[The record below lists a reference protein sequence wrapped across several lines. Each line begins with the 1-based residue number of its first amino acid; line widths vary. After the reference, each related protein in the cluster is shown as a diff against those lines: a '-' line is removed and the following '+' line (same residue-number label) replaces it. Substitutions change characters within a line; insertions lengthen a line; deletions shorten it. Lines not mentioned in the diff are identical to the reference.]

1 MTARRRRPEPDSG
14 EASSRVKL
22 RRLRRLSLLATA
34 AMLAIAVTG
43 CASEPVAPVRILQMS
58 PPTVVAKRSA
68 AAANLPVRVSLQTPA
83 PTTAPPPVYVPNVG
97 SSALGRPHRGR
108 LLNGLELPASGPD
121 WIALKPRS
129 HRWTT
134 DRMLAYLLAV
144 LRDFRL
150 ANPGVPQVMIGD
162 LSRRSGGR
170 FRGHAS
176 HQNGLDVDV
185 YYPRLD
191 RTLQA
196 PGRVAHVDRVLAQ
209 DLVNRFVVAGAQFAF
224 VGRRLGLVG
233 PRSVVQAI
241 PNHNDHVHVRIAN
254 LAR

>member
-1 MTARRRRPEPDSG
+1 MWGP
-14 EASSRVKL
+14 V
-22 RRLRRLSLLATA
+22 RRLSLLAA
-34 AMLAIAVTG
+34 AATLAIAVTG
-43 CASEPVAPVRILQMS
+43 CGSEPVAPVRILQMS

-68 AAANLPVRVSLQTPA
+68 AAANVPARVSLQTPA
-83 PTTAPPPVYVPNVG
+83 PTAAAPVYVPNVG
-97 SSALGRPHRGR
+97 SSALGKPHRGR
-108 LLNGLELPASGPD
+108 LLNGLALPAGGPD
-121 WIALKPRS
+121 WIALKPPS

-176 HQNGLDVDV
+176 HQNGLDADV

-196 PGRVAHVDRVLAQ
+196 PGRVAHVDRALAQ
-209 DLVNRFVVAGAQFAF
+209 DLVNRFVAAGAQFAF
-224 VGRRLGLVG
+224 VGRSLGLVG

-254 LAR
+254 LVR

>member
-1 MTARRRRPEPDSG
+1 MMLRSM
-14 EASSRVKL
+14 
-22 RRLRRLSLLATA
+22 RRLPIA
-34 AMLAIAVTG
+34 APAAALVLAVTG
-43 CASEPVAPVRILQMS
+43 CGSEPVAPVRILQMS

-68 AAANLPVRVSLQTPA
+68 AAANVPARVSLQTPA
-83 PTTAPPPVYVPNVG
+83 PTTAPPVYVPNVG
-97 SSALGRPHRGR
+97 SSALGKPHRGR
-108 LLNGLELPASGPD
+108 LLNGLALPASGPD

-144 LRDFRL
+144 VRDFRL

-176 HQNGLDVDV
+176 HQNGLDADV

-191 RTLQA
+191 RTLRK
-196 PGRVAHVDRVLAQ
+196 PRRVAHVDRALAQ
-209 DLVNRFVVAGAQFAF
+209 DLVNRFVAAGAQFTF
-224 VGRRLGLVG
+224 VGLRLGLLG
-233 PRSVVQAI
+233 PRAVVQAI
-241 PNHNDHVHVRIAN
+241 PNHNDHVHVRIAK
-254 LAR
+254 LTG